1 MQDLLE
7 QAIAAYEC
15 GEACVLCTVVRL
27 DGSGYGR
34 PGARLFLSESGDRI
48 GFISGGC
55 LEKDLCRRVWDATAA
70 GPKLI
75 AFDTSGNSVDVPR
88 YNTGCEGVVYV
99 FCQRINERHAGVMR
113 RVINAIRSGREIR
126 LLTVYRSDSDYAQ
139 VGDTLLIDIDGNY
152 QQINIKGL
160 LVPGLCL
167 GTHCSGGSA
176 SLSNASETCVL
187 DDSAGRAFKSIGSK
201 VEPWNQSVAI
211 AENCQNSQSN
221 QDYPSP
227 VTPAL
232 FAKLQSASRNGTF
245 ALHDSNGDVI
255 EAAIEIILPPRRL
268 VIFGSG
274 DDVIPV
280 STASV
285 ALDWRVTVVGHRVE
299 LTQRQRFPG
308 AEVLCGPMHEIA
320 EELLVCG
327 THFSDNADIVIMTH
341 DFDRDVELMGVLL
354 DSPVRSIGLLGPK
367 RRLGQLLTRLHHR
380 GRKISDR
387 DIDRI
392 RSPLGLDIGAN
403 SPAEIATS
411 IVAELIALSRER
423 QGGFLHQRRQ
433 PIHQSNEHERLSTV
447 R

>member
-7 QAIAAYEC
+7 QAVAPHEA

-34 PGARLFLSESGDRI
+34 PGARLFLSESGERL

-75 AFDTSGNSVDVPR
+75 AFDTAGNSVDASR

-99 FCQRINERHAGVMR
+99 FGQRINDRVAGVIR
-113 RVINAIRSGREIR
+113 RILNATTSGHEIR
-126 LLTVYRSDSDYAQ
+126 LLTVYRSDSDYAE
-139 VGDTLLIDIDGNY
+139 VGDTLLIDIDGNFH
-152 QQINIKGL
+152 QTNANT
-160 LVPGLCL
+160 V
-167 GTHCSGGSA
+167 GGS
-176 SLSNASETCVL
+176 
-187 DDSAGRAFKSIGSK
+187 R
-201 VEPWNQSVAI
+201 
-211 AENCQNSQSN
+211 QNSQSN
-221 QDYPSP
+221 QAYSSP
-227 VTPAL
+227 AIAA
-232 FAKLQSASRNGTF
+232 FIDKLQSADRNCSF
-245 ALHDSNGDVI
+245 ALHDSNGETI

-308 AEVLCGPMHEIA
+308 AEVLCGSMHEIA
-320 EELLVCG
+320 EELLVHG
-327 THFSDNADIVIMTH
+327 THFSDSADVVIMTH
-341 DFDRDVELMGVLL
+341 DFDRDVELMDVLL

-367 RRLGQLLTRLHHR
+367 RRLGRLVTRLHQR
-380 GRKISDR
+380 GRKLSDR
-387 DIDRI
+387 DIARI
-392 RSPLGLDIGAN
+392 RSHSLAFARHWGSTSVRSHPLK
-403 SPAEIATS
+403 SP
-411 IVAELIALSRER
+411 R
-423 QGGFLHQRRQ
+423 
-433 PIHQSNEHERLSTV
+433 RLSLS
-447 R
+447 